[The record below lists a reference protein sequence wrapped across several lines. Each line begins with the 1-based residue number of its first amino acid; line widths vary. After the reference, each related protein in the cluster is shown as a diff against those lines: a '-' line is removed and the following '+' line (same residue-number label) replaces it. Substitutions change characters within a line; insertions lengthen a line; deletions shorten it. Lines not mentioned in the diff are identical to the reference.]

1 MENRIKKIRELAGL
15 NQADFGMSVGVKQSA
30 ITGYETGAR
39 KPRDTVIKL
48 ICDEYHINK
57 QWLLTGEGEMYMPET
72 KEREVEELVKKILD
86 DPEQRKLRM
95 VKWIVEL
102 DDNALRKLEALKIL
116 ED

>member
-57 QWLLTGEGEMYMPET
+57 QWLLSGEGEMYMPKT
-72 KEREVEELVKKILD
+72 KEREAEELVEKILD
-86 DPEQRKLRM
+86 DPEQKKLRI
-95 VKWIVEL
+95 VKWIVGL
-102 DDNALRKLEALKIL
+102 DDEKLEMLEALIGK
-116 ED
+116 